1 MEFKQV
7 IVVRKDLRMGTG
19 KIASQV
25 GHAAVLGVEESRK
38 SNKLWL
44 KNWFEEGQPKIV
56 VKVNDLEELLEVL
69 KDAEDLRVPVIVVQD
84 RGLTQIPSGTL
95 TCICLGPAPSDIIDK
110 VTSELK
116 LL

>member
-25 GHAAVLGVEESRK
+25 GHAAVLGTEQSRK
-38 SNKLWL
+38 LNKLWL
-44 KNWFEEGQPKIV
+44 RSWFNEGQPKIV
-56 VKVNDLEELLEVL
+56 VKVNSLEELLQVQR
-69 KDAEDLRVPVIVVQD
+69 DAEELRIPSVMVQD
-84 RGLTQIPSGTL
+84 RGLTQIPTGTL
-95 TCICLGPAPSDIIDK
+95 TCIGIGPAPSDIIDK

>member
-1 MEFKQV
+1 
-7 IVVRKDLRMGTG
+7 
-19 KIASQV
+19 
-25 GHAAVLGVEESRK
+25 
-38 SNKLWL
+38 L

-69 KDAEDLRVPVIVVQD
+69 KDAEALRVPVIVVHD

>member
-7 IVVRKDLRMGTG
+7 IIVRKDLRMGIG

-25 GHAAVLGVEESRK
+25 GHAAVLGVERSRK
-38 SNKLWL
+38 LNKSWL
-44 KNWFEEGQPKIV
+44 RNWLNEGQPKIV
-56 VKVNDLEELLEVL
+56 VRVNSLNELLQVQSN
-69 KDAEDLRVPVIVVQD
+69 AEKFMIPLVVIQD
-84 RGLTQIPSGTL
+84 RGLTQIPTGTV
-95 TCICLGPAPSDIIDK
+95 TCIGIGPAPSNIIDK

>member
-7 IVVRKDLRMGTG
+7 IVVRKDLRMGVG

-25 GHAAVLGVEESRK
+25 GHAAVLGVERSRIL
-38 SNKLWL
+38 NKLWL
-44 KNWFEEGQPKIV
+44 SNWFNEGQPKII
-56 VKVNDLEELLEVL
+56 VKVNSLQDLL
-69 KDAEDLRVPVIVVQD
+69 KIQYDAEKLMIPLVIVQD
-84 RGLTQIPSGTL
+84 KGLTQIPTGTV
-95 TCICLGPAPSDIIDK
+95 TCIGIGPAPSDIIDK

>member
-56 VKVNDLEELLEVL
+56 VKVNNLEELMEIHR
-69 KDAEDLRVPVIVVQD
+69 DAQDRGVPVIIVQD

-95 TCICLGPAPSDIIDK
+95 TCICIGPAPSDIIDK

>member
-7 IVVRKDLRMGTG
+7 IVVRKDLRMGIG

-25 GHAAVLGVEESRK
+25 GHAAVLGVERSRK
-38 SNKLWL
+38 LNKSWL
-44 KNWFEEGQPKIV
+44 RNWLNEGQPKIV
-56 VKVNDLEELLEVL
+56 LRVNSLKELVQVQS
-69 KDAEDLRVPVIVVQD
+69 DAEGLMIPLVIIQD
-84 RGLTQIPSGTL
+84 RGMTQIPTGTV
-95 TCICLGPAPSDIIDK
+95 TCIGIGPAPSDIIDK

>member
-7 IVVRKDLRMGTG
+7 IVVRKDLRMGIG

-25 GHAAVLGVEESRK
+25 GHAAVLGVERSRK
-38 SNKLWL
+38 LNKSWL
-44 KNWFEEGQPKIV
+44 RNWLNEGQPKIV
-56 VKVNDLEELLEVL
+56 LRVNSLKELLQVQS
-69 KDAEDLRVPVIVVQD
+69 DAEDLMIPLVIIQD
-84 RGLTQIPSGTL
+84 RGLTQIATGTV
-95 TCICLGPAPSDIIDK
+95 TCIGIGPAPSDIIDK

>member
-19 KIASQV
+19 KLAAQV

-38 SNKLWL
+38 LDKLSL
-44 KNWFEEGQPKIV
+44 RSWFNEGQPKII
-56 VKVNDLEELLEVL
+56 VKVNSLEELLQVQRN
-69 KDAEDLRVPVIVVQD
+69 AEELRIPSVMVQD
-84 RGLTQIPSGTL
+84 RGLTQIPTGTL
-95 TCICLGPAPSDIIDK
+95 TCIGIGPAPSDIIDK

>member
-7 IVVRKDLRMGTG
+7 IIVRKDLRMGIG

-25 GHAAVLGVEESRK
+25 GHAAVLGVEQSRK
-38 SNKLWL
+38 LNKIWL
-44 KNWFEEGQPKIV
+44 RSWLNEGQPKIV
-56 VKVNDLEELLEVL
+56 VKVNSLEELLQVQR
-69 KDAEDLRVPVIVVQD
+69 DAEELKIPSVMVQD
-84 RGLTQIPSGTL
+84 KGLTQIPTGTL
-95 TCICLGPAPSDIIDK
+95 TCIGIGPAPSDIIDK

>member
-25 GHAAVLGVEESRK
+25 GHAAVLGVEQCRK
-38 SNKLWL
+38 LNKLWL
-44 KNWFEEGQPKIV
+44 RSWFNEGQPKIV
-56 VKVNDLEELLEVL
+56 VKVNSLEELLQVQR
-69 KDAEDLRVPVIVVQD
+69 DAEELRIPSVMVQD
-84 RGLTQIPSGTL
+84 RGLTQIPTGTL
-95 TCICLGPAPSDIIDK
+95 TCIGIGPAPSDIIDK

>member
-1 MEFKQV
+1 VEFKQV

-25 GHAAVLGVEESRK
+25 GHAAVLGTEQSRK
-38 SNKLWL
+38 LNKLWL
-44 KNWFEEGQPKIV
+44 RSWFNEGQPKIV
-56 VKVNDLEELLEVL
+56 VKVNSLEELLQVQR
-69 KDAEDLRVPVIVVQD
+69 DAEELRIPSVMVQD
-84 RGLTQIPSGTL
+84 RGLTQIPTGTL
-95 TCICLGPAPSDIIDK
+95 TCIGIGPAPSDIIDK

>member
-7 IVVRKDLRMGTG
+7 IIVRKDLRMGTG
-19 KIASQV
+19 KIAAQV
-25 GHAAVLGVEESRK
+25 GHAVVLGVEETRK
-38 SNKLWL
+38 SHKLWL
-44 KNWFEEGQPKIV
+44 KSWFNEGQPKIV
-56 VKVNDLEELLEVL
+56 VKVHSLEELIQVQR
-69 KDAEDLRVPVIVVQD
+69 DAQDLRIPVVVVQD

-95 TCICLGPAPSDIIDK
+95 TCACIGPAPSYIIDK

>member
-25 GHAAVLGVEESRK
+25 GHAAVLGTEQSRK
-38 SNKLWL
+38 LNKLWL
-44 KNWFEEGQPKIV
+44 RSWFNEGQPKIV
-56 VKVNDLEELLEVL
+56 VKVNSLEELLQVQR
-69 KDAEDLRVPVIVVQD
+69 DAEELRIPSAMVQD
-84 RGLTQIPSGTL
+84 RGLTQIPTGTL
-95 TCICLGPAPSDIIDK
+95 TCIGIGPAPSDIIDK